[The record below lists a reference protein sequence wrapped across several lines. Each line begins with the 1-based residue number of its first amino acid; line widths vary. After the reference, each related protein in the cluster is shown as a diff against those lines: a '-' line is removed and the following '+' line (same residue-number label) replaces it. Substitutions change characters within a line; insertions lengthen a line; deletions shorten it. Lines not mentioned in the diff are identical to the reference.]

1 MKLLTVLLIAAFNL
15 LVAVQAKAA
24 NPLTVIVTVDS
35 TPLHAPV
42 KVISWG
48 SRAIYL
54 LGDSYFN
61 ETKDDIIAQIGQTK
75 FDDMKNKCSSAGWP
89 SAMYNDNDADSIVDA
104 KMNQLKMY
112 QIAAYQHKYNGNVFD
127 RYVILEVPYAENAEW
142 DPTVTWEGSIYFI
155 IKEADVVSKK

>member
-1 MKLLTVLLIAAFNL
+1 MKLVTVLLIAVFNL
-15 LVAVQAKAA
+15 LVSVHATAA
-24 NPLTVIVTVDS
+24 NAPAIIVTVDS
-35 TPLHAPV
+35 TPHTPV

-61 ETKDDIIAQIGQTK
+61 ETKDDIIAQIGQAK

-89 SAMYNDNDADSIVDA
+89 SAMYNDNDVDSIVDA

-127 RYVILEVPYAENAEW
+127 RYVILEVPYAENADW
-142 DPTVTWEGSIYFI
+142 DTTVTWEGSIYFI
-155 IKEADVVSKK
+155 IKESDVQVVQ